1 MEDLA
6 KGKEKLRE
14 RRGRENRRYGGMKE
28 KGWGDDAKNEKR
40 WRFMAIWKNQRK
52 KKGWKTLKK
61 KENLFE
67 LG

>member
-40 WRFMAIWKNQRK
+40 
-52 KKGWKTLKK
+52 
-61 KENLFE
+61 
-67 LG
+67 